1 MMGYIYIYIYIYA
14 RSSQLTV
21 KDLKQN
27 KHDRKQ
33 LHGALLEDAPAYIY
47 IEDAPITNKSASPR
61 ESPTDPRPCGVWLT
75 NGGSPNGSV
84 HHGDERG

>member
-33 LHGALLEDAPAYIY
+33 LHGALLEDTPAYIY
-47 IEDAPITNKSASPR
+47 IDTLY
-61 ESPTDPRPCGVWLT
+61 THYQQVCLT
-75 NGGSPNGSV
+75 A
-84 HHGDERG
+84 